1 MMLPESQDGHV
12 PADRDC
18 VAQAPLRRPSFQYH
32 MSLLPS
38 LHQEMQHQLTMQ
50 SVCVE
55 AQLNFCHTDIMH
67 MLFNEVCCPGM
78 CEQDIA
84 AVNTTVWIPRTDV
97 R

>member
-1 MMLPESQDGHV
+1 
-12 PADRDC
+12 
-18 VAQAPLRRPSFQYH
+18 
-32 MSLLPS
+32 
-38 LHQEMQHQLTMQ
+38 MQHQLTMQ